1 MLEQDRE
8 EIMADIRDIPMET
21 PPEFMYLWSK
31 AKRYLKVGPVAYRK
45 NDFFKMPTA
54 DWPNSMLAIVQHG
67 MEQICAFQGFSK
79 DTPFQGLGID
89 GFYALLSTL
98 HFEMVQQKLVG
109 EDGTDTL
116 LDEMH
121 MKHRVTGQQFVLYN
135 RVPKP
140 VLE

>member
-1 MLEQDRE
+1 
-8 EIMADIRDIPMET
+8 
-21 PPEFMYLWSK
+21 
-31 AKRYLKVGPVAYRK
+31 
-45 NDFFKMPTA
+45 
-54 DWPNSMLAIVQHG
+54 
-67 MEQICAFQGFSK
+67 
-79 DTPFQGLGID
+79 
-89 GFYALLSTL
+89 LSTL